1 MKIKFP
7 ARMTAFVV
15 ISTLV
20 MAGYCR
26 LVGDAR
32 EERICLFYG
41 AMGLFVVF
49 GKWFIDRCFAVASDD
64 ECGVDKG
71 GQGR

>member
-1 MKIKFP
+1 MKTKFP
-7 ARMTAFVV
+7 LGMTAFVV
-15 ISTLV
+15 ISTLI

-26 LVGDAR
+26 VTGDVR
-32 EERICLFYG
+32 EERLCLLFG
-41 AMGLFVVF
+41 AAGLVVVF
-49 GKWFIDRCFAVASDD
+49 GQWFLSRFFAIASDD